1 MNENTLRVGDVVRI
15 SSLGDAM
22 LEAWTPW
29 SVRKIVGRDV
39 FLGEALIT
47 HDFSRLTLV
56 RRPLRIGDTLR
67 SIDGSATFMVCAFD
81 LRAGRPAL
89 YADRGWCHLDG
100 AIPIAVDRIPAS
112 AVFPGRGE
120 MISEATLDN
129 TEIPADRILAMAG
142 PDAVRGCATSPKAV
156 ELKEDPTNFAT
167 MSIKKLDPS
176 HDCVTYDF
184 GDLGKVSIAGE
195 ALAAMGRGA
204 VKGLDVM
211 AHEVQALLDARLKPW
226 TVETMTL
233 RLWDTDPEV
242 IKFLSTKAEI
252 TNEGD
257 PAEMVARTHRCRLIA
272 QERREPK
279 GSWERAEKLAEIV
292 CAVNERLK

>member
-67 SIDGSATFMVCAFD
+67 SRDGKGTLVVCAFD

-89 YADRGWCHLDG
+89 YAERGWCHLDG

-112 AVFPGRGE
+112 EVFPGRGE
-120 MISEATLDN
+120 MISEAMLDN
-129 TEIPADRILAMAG
+129 TETPADRLISLI
-142 PDAVRGCATSPKAV
+142 SPKAG

-167 MSIKKLDPS
+167 MSIKRLDPS

-252 TNEGD
+252 TNQDD
-257 PAEMVARTHRCRLIA
+257 PAEMMARTHRCRVIA